1 MNYVLSQEAQ
11 DDLIRIYRFGYFKFG
26 EPQADKYYD
35 SLFGCFERIAKSP
48 HQFPNADNVRQSYR
62 FCVCGSDTIYFREG
76 KPDEIE
82 IIRIIGMQD
91 F

>member
-1 MNYVLSQEAQ
+1 MNYVLSQEAE
-11 DDLIRIYRFGYFKFG
+11 DDLIRIYCFGYFKFG
-26 EPQADKYYD
+26 ELQADMYYD
-35 SLFGCFERIAKSP
+35 SLFACFERIAKNP
-48 HQFPNADNVRQSYR
+48 DQFPSADRIRLGYR

-82 IIRIIGMQD
+82 IIRIIGRQD